1 MGGPEREEP
10 KFVLLCKL
18 VTLLALGKVEG
29 AVEELRLG
37 KAEESEGKPIE
48 LDKGE
53 RDKGPNKDKLE
64 LGRIKG
70 ADNRYEI
77 GKKLEAR
84 REPLELKGS
93 AKGVSTELSKGK
105 ALDKLSYKG
114 RIDEGPKLLAGL
126 DKGKEGREELF
137 NKGVKL
143 DCTLLPRE
151 ARGAKEG
158 VKELL
163 NKGSKELV
171 KGINNKLEGPELG

>member
-64 LGRIKG
+64 LGKI
-70 ADNRYEI
+70 E
-77 GKKLEAR
+77 GKDKEYHSGNELEAKGI
-84 REPLELKGS
+84 PLELKGN
-93 AKGVSTELSKGK
+93 AKGVSAELSKGK

-143 DCTLLPRE
+143 DCKLLPKE
-151 ARGAKEG
+151 VRGAKEG
-158 VKELL
+158 AKELL

-171 KGINNKLEGPELG
+171 KGTNNKLEGPELG

>member
-93 AKGVSTELSKGK
+93 AKGVSTELSEGK

-143 DCTLLPRE
+143 DCKLLPKE
-151 ARGAKEG
+151 VRGAKEG
-158 VKELL
+158 AKELL

>member
-1 MGGPEREEP
+1 MI
-10 KFVLLCKL
+10 KLCKL
-18 VTLLALGKVEG
+18 EPTLALGNTEG
-29 AVEELRLG
+29 VAEELRLG
-37 KAEESEGKPIE
+37 KRVLSKGVLMLDKKGTEGAEETIDGK
-48 LDKGE
+48 
-53 RDKGPNKDKLE
+53 
-64 LGRIKG
+64 
-70 ADNRYEI
+70 DNEYKI
-77 GKKLEAR
+77 GKALEAR

-93 AKGVSTELSKGK
+93 AKGVSAELSKGK
-105 ALDKLSYKG
+105 ALDRLSYKG

-171 KGINNKLEGPELG
+171 KGINNKLEGPTLG

>member
-18 VTLLALGKVEG
+18 VTLLALGKAEG

-37 KAEESEGKPIE
+37 K
-48 LDKGE
+48 DKEYHSGNE
-53 RDKGPNKDKLE
+53 
-64 LGRIKG
+64 
-70 ADNRYEI
+70 
-77 GKKLEAR
+77 LEAKGI
-84 REPLELKGS
+84 PLELKGN
-93 AKGVSTELSKGK
+93 AKGASDEISEGK
-105 ALDKLSYKG
+105 ALDRLSYKG

-171 KGINNKLEGPELG
+171 KGTNNKLEGPELG